1 MAYLP
6 TLSPQDSLLGLIAK
20 RLRELTMNDWL
31 KLGITVLGFGIITWS
46 AVQQHEYRLD
56 KLEQTFE
63 THLDK
68 HDEQN
73 AAIVRSLTQIQVDVS
88 RLSAKAEEAIRGR

>member
-6 TLSPQDSLLGLIAK
+6 TLSPQGSLLGLIAK
-20 RLRELTMNDWL
+20 RLKEVAMNDWL

-63 THLDK
+63 EHLDK

-73 AAIVRSLTQIQVDVS
+73 SAMIKSLTQIQIDVS
-88 RLSAKAEEAIRGR
+88 RLSAKAEEALRNR